1 MDKEKYYKYMFLVSA
16 CYNILNSL
24 IFIIISIGKDAAI
37 FAAFGVLLPNSMV
50 WLQLSLLLI
59 LILGLGYIIV
69 AMDLSQ
75 NHGLVI
81 IGGISK
87 VVFCIITIIYLALG
101 EVGIM
106 VVLLG
111 GVDIIFVCLF
121 VEFLLK
127 YNK

>member
-1 MDKEKYYKYMFLVSA
+1 L
-16 CYNILNSL
+16 
-24 IFIIISIGKDAAI
+24 KDAAI
-37 FAAFGVLLPNSMV
+37 FTTFGVPMPNSML

-59 LILGLGYIIV
+59 LLLGLGYIIV
-69 AMDLSQ
+69 AMDISQ

-87 VVFCIITIIYLALG
+87 VVFFIITLIYFGLS
-101 EVGIM
+101 EVGVM

-111 GVDIIFVCLF
+111 GVDILFVCLF
-121 VEFLLK
+121 TEFLLK

>member
-1 MDKEKYYKYMFLVSA
+1 MDKEKYYKYVFLVAA
-16 CYNILNSL
+16 CYNILNGL
-24 IFIIISIGKDAAI
+24 IFIIISLLKDAAI
-37 FAAFGVLLPNSMV
+37 FTTFGVPMPNSMI

-59 LILGLGYIIV
+59 LILGLGYVIV
-69 AMDLSQ
+69 AMDISQ

-87 VVFCIITIIYLALG
+87 VVFFIITLIYFGLS

-111 GVDIIFVCLF
+111 GVDILFVCLF
-121 VEFLLK
+121 TEFLLK